1 MKRTVIISLAQ
12 LALAI
17 GCVNAQT
24 LIPNGSFEGGMTG
37 WTTVGNVEALGPPR
51 TSMPVGTDGVRAA
64 AIGTF
69 DDANAR
75 MSEVLHLTGNQ
86 AYSMT
91 FDLLASGVGVGGL
104 TGSVQVLLW
113 DGALNVYSS
122 HVFSSISPPTVHNGA
137 EGFVPEQLFF
147 SLPSGVTD
155 ITLTIQDV
163 SPNGGNQVDPVVD
176 NIRLA
181 TVPEPG
187 TSLFAL
193 AGLSGGI
200 ALRQRR
206 KARV

>member
-1 MKRTVIISLAQ
+1 MKTTILILLTQ
-12 LALAI
+12 LALTI

-24 LIPNGSFEGGMTG
+24 LIPNGSFEDGMTG
-37 WTTVGNVEALGPPR
+37 WTLVGNVEALGPPR
-51 TSMPVGTDGVRAA
+51 TDMPVGTDGTRAA

-69 DDANAR
+69 DGPNAS

-113 DGALNVYSS
+113 DGTLNVYSS
-122 HVFSSISPPTVHNGA
+122 NVFSAISPPTVHNGA
-137 EGFVPEQLFF
+137 EGFIAQQFVF
-147 SLPSGVTD
+147 SLASGVTD
-155 ITLTIQDV
+155 VTLTIQDV
-163 SPNGGNQVDPVVD
+163 SPNGGFQVDPVVD

-187 TSLFAL
+187 TCLFVL
-193 AGLSGGI
+193 AGLSGGF
-200 ALRQRR
+200 ALRKRR
-206 KARV
+206 KPRA